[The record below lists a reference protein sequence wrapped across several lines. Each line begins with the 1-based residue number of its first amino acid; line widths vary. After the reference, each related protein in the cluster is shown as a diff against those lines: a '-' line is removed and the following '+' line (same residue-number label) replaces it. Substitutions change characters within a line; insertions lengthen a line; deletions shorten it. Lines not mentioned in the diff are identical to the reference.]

1 MLTESLA
8 KFVVETGFED
18 IPSAVVERVK
28 QHVLDCLGVMLA
40 GSRQEVGGLIIRF
53 VKKMASLPEAYVV
66 GGGFQTSAP
75 MAALANGTMGHALD
89 FDDDSDTSFSHPS
102 TTLLPSVMALGG
114 SSASGK
120 EILTAYILGEEVSAR
135 VAQIPGLLP
144 GHYERGW
151 HATATLGIIG
161 AAAAAAKIL
170 KLDTSTFRYALGIAS
185 SEVGGIRANFG
196 SMTKPYHAGST
207 ASKAVWSALLA
218 AAGITANPSVLESPS
233 GFIDLFGGDRNKDL
247 SVITDGLG
255 ENWDFLSP
263 GVNIKQYPCCYYTH
277 TAIDLLLD
285 LMRDNHIQFEEI
297 QTIHCGI
304 SPLAE
309 KILHRQSPDSG
320 LAGKFHLPYCL
331 AIAARYGK
339 VTIPHFD
346 DLYLAQPEIRQ
357 FMDCIHIAAVPELG
371 GDRLGFT
378 TRLTVTTQSHDT
390 LTLTKKR
397 PKGSG
402 NSPLSWSELIVKFSS
417 CVEGILDRKAAAFVE
432 DAVRHLEHLESIKDV
447 LSVVCHCKE
456 SVDNEENTI

>member
-18 IPSAVVERVK
+18 IPGEAVESAK

-40 GSRQEVGGLIIRF
+40 GSRQDIGRLIIRL
-53 VKKMASLPEAYVV
+53 VEKMVSLPEAHVV
-66 GGGFQTSAP
+66 GGGFRTSAP

-89 FDDDSDTSFSHPS
+89 FDDDSDTSFSHPT

-114 SSASGK
+114 SSTSGK

-144 GHYERGW
+144 DHYERGW

-170 KLDTSTFRYALGIAS
+170 KLDTRAFRYALGIAS
-185 SEVGGIRANFG
+185 SEAGGVQANFG

-218 AAGITANPSVLESPS
+218 DAGITANPSALESPF

-247 SVITDGLG
+247 SVVTDGLG
-255 ENWDFLSP
+255 ENWDFISP

-285 LMRDNHIQFEEI
+285 MMKDNHIQVEEI
-297 QTIHCGI
+297 QTIDCGI

-309 KILHRQSPDSG
+309 KILHRQAPDSG

-339 VTIPHFD
+339 VTIPHFAD
-346 DLYLAQPEIRQ
+346 NYLEQPEIRQ
-357 FMDCIHIAAVPELG
+357 FMDRIRIAAVPGFGE
-371 GDRLGFT
+371 DRLGFN
-378 TRLTVTTQSHDT
+378 TRLAVTTQSHGT
-390 LTLTKKR
+390 LTVAKER

-402 NSPLSWSELIVKFSS
+402 SSPISWSELIVKFSS

-432 DAVRHLEHLESIKDV
+432 DAVRQMEQLESLKDV
-447 LSVVCHCKE
+447 MSVVCHCKE
-456 SVDNEENTI
+456 SVENEENTI